1 MHFPLAG
8 DHSAN
13 FTPLGEGR
21 RRSTQKG
28 YIIMFARARENNRFP
43 LRERK
48 KTGERAEKAAIRRGQ
63 IYLRD
68 SFSRL

>member
-28 YIIMFARARENNRFP
+28 YIINVRMRARITVSFEG
-43 LRERK
+43 EK
-48 KTGERAEKAAIRRGQ
+48 KAGERAEKAAIRRGQ